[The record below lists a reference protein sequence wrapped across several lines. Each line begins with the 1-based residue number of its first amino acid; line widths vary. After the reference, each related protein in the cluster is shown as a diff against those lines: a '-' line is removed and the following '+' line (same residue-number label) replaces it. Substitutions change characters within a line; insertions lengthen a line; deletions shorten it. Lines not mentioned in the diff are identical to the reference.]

1 MYFYALDI
9 RLQKFS
15 SRVIMI
21 AMFFIV
27 LVLQSSYTADLASI
41 FFRNKMIGN
50 YLTISEVKNEMGLTL
65 YSFDEYVVNDL
76 LKKADYKGTF

>member
-1 MYFYALDI
+1 
-9 RLQKFS
+9 
-15 SRVIMI
+15 MI